1 MHTNIIGDIE
11 SGIQQHLT
19 VVDRLLQRM
28 DGLGS
33 YVGVGVRVGMYF
45 CKYSGIHFNI
55 HNNQP
60 HVIDDTLYHE
70 IRKQSTMSGGIA
82 GRDIMRILGV
92 LDAVAENSGIAIT
105 VC

>member
-1 MHTNIIGDIE
+1 VAYNIFDGGGPFTPKNGWIGFLGRGRCE
-11 SGIQQHLT
+11 SWHVL
-19 VVDRLLQRM
+19 
-28 DGLGS
+28 
-33 YVGVGVRVGMYF
+33 F
-45 CKYSGIHFNI
+45 CKCSGIHFNI

-60 HVIDDTLYHE
+60 HVIDDTLCYE